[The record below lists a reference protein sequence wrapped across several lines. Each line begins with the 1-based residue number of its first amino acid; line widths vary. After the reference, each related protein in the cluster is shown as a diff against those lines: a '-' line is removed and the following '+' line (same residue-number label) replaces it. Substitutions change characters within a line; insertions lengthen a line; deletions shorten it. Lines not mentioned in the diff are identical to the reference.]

1 MMKNRTSVCAVQSI
15 GSATRWFVCAPGP
28 PTKFHGS
35 KMVSHLKRFIG
46 YGNDKHSKGKKECN
60 FQNKAKI

>member
-1 MMKNRTSVCAVQSI
+1 M

-35 KMVSHLKRFIG
+35 KMIIHLKRFIG
-46 YGNDKHSKGKKECN
+46 YGNDKNSKGKKECN